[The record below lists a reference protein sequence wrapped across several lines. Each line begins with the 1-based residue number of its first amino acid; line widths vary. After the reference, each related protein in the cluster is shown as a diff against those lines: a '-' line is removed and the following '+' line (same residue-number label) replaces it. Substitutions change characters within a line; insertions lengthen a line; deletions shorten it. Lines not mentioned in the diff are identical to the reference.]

1 LCVTGQLENEKKL
14 LDYSTNYAFIFSMFT
29 FCLWLTLF
37 KNNFIYESK
46 CDANVDVVFL
56 QQSLNVLDAYHYIP
70 INQNL
75 LIATVMH
82 EHLN

>member
-1 LCVTGQLENEKKL
+1 MRKSCLIIQQIMPL
-14 LDYSTNYAFIFSMFT
+14 YSVCSL